1 MKRRKHIKMTVTLSV
16 PHWMT
21 AAWARREV
29 RELVNNQCN
38 YLSSGPD
45 YEEFYVRASKVA
57 PVKSGGES

>member
-1 MKRRKHIKMTVTLSV
+1 MKKRKQITMTVTLSV

-29 RELVNNQCN
+29 KTLVNDQAN
-38 YLSSGPD
+38 YLSPGPD

-57 PVKSGGES
+57 PVKSGGGS